1 MQQLTLFDS
10 MFDTTQATL
19 SKRSSLGTLAPDH
32 SMNQVPTADSAARA
46 DSQMHPATSM
56 LPIEHPDYPAQPTT
70 ENSNKK
76 TKNSA
81 HPENVRHITLAGQ
94 VIAYRFKRSSRRT
107 IGLTI
112 NEDGLSVSAPRWA
125 SYKNIDA
132 LLTEKQKWIF
142 NKLVE
147 VREQQAR
154 AITPPITWENG
165 ASLPY
170 LGKNI
175 TLHFSPMTH
184 IKSAT
189 PTLSK
194 DGSVLCLCLPQD
206 AGTQQIK
213 DRVQSWIKKQ
223 ALVFFTER
231 LDYYAKKLGVKY
243 TRLSLSSAT
252 TRWGS
257 CNNEGHIRLNWRLL
271 HFSPTIIDYVVAH
284 ELSHLKE
291 MNHSARFWDTVASI
305 FPEYDNVREH
315 LNRQPVPNL

>member
-1 MQQLTLFDS
+1 MQQLPLFDS
-10 MFDTTQATL
+10 MFDTTQPTL
-19 SKRSSLGTLAPDH
+19 SKRPSLPTLKPDQP
-32 SMNQVPTADSAARA
+32 MVQLPTAAPASPIDALMIHSDAI
-46 DSQMHPATSM
+46 SQTQHQDNQSRQTK
-56 LPIEHPDYPAQPTT
+56 
-70 ENSNKK
+70 ENSNK

-81 HPENVRHITLAGQ
+81 NTETVRHITLADQ

-132 LLTEKQKWIF
+132 LLLEKQKWIF

-154 AITPPITWENG
+154 AITPAISWENG

-184 IKSAT
+184 IKSAS

-223 ALVFFTER
+223 ALAFFTER
-231 LDYYAKKLGVKY
+231 LDHYAQQLGVKY

-257 CNNEGHIRLNWRLL
+257 CNSEGHIRLNWRLL
-271 HFSPTIIDYVVAH
+271 HFSQTIIDYVVAH
-284 ELSHLKE
+284 ELAHLKE
-291 MNHSARFWDTVASI
+291 MNHSSRFWDTVASI

-315 LNRQPVPNL
+315 LNRQAVPNL

>member
-1 MQQLTLFDS
+1 MQQLPLFDS
-10 MFDTTQATL
+10 MFDTTQPAL
-19 SKRSSLGTLAPDH
+19 SKRASLGTLPPNHPIVKLPTSALASSTGSLMTHPDSISEIAH
-32 SMNQVPTADSAARA
+32 EDNQV
-46 DSQMHPATSM
+46 
-56 LPIEHPDYPAQPTT
+56 QPTK
-70 ENSNKK
+70 ENSHK
-76 TKNSA
+76 TKNPA
-81 HPENVRHITLAGQ
+81 NTETVRHITLAGQ
-94 VIAYRFKRSSRRT
+94 VIAYRFKRTSRRT

-125 SYKNIDA
+125 SYKNIDG

-154 AITPPITWENG
+154 SVTPPISWENG

-184 IKSAT
+184 IKSAA

-206 AGTQQIK
+206 AGTQQIR
-213 DRVQSWIKKQ
+213 DRVQSWMKKQ

-231 LDYYAKKLGVKY
+231 LDHYAQQLGVEY

-257 CNNEGHIRLNWRLL
+257 CNSEGHIRLNWRLL

-284 ELSHLKE
+284 ELAHLKE
-291 MNHSARFWDTVASI
+291 MNHSSRFWDTVASI
-305 FPEYDNVREH
+305 FPEYDNARAH
-315 LNRQPVPNL
+315 LNRQNVPNL